1 LLIDGV
7 NPDHPFIL
15 QLLPLIDFYY
25 ICKME
30 KHLRAALT
38 YKTSGQF
45 SVLCLLRILNCLLQ
59 LGIENVNN
67 LIMELILLFSAV
79 KCT

>member
-1 LLIDGV
+1 
-7 NPDHPFIL
+7 
-15 QLLPLIDFYY
+15 
-25 ICKME
+25 ME
-30 KHLRAALT
+30 KHLRASLT

-67 LIMELILLFSAV
+67 LIMELILLLSAV

>member
-1 LLIDGV
+1 
-7 NPDHPFIL
+7 
-15 QLLPLIDFYY
+15 
-25 ICKME
+25 ME

-67 LIMELILLFSAV
+67 LIMELILLLSAV
-79 KCT
+79 KITELKRVSGQLSGQPPPEIRAPPH